1 MAKKNTQPA
10 NPVKEKWARGEPT
23 FGAWLSI
30 PSTFSAEAVARRGFD
45 WVCIDTQH
53 GLIDFQMAAE
63 MLLAVHAAG
72 TVPFVR
78 VPSNDFAA
86 INRMLDAGALGII
99 VPMIASADDVRAMVN
114 ACRYPPAGA
123 RSFGP
128 TRAALAMGGNY
139 FDIANDAVACIP
151 MIETKSAV
159 EAIEE
164 IVALPGVD
172 GVYVGPNDLSLA
184 LGQGPGLDND
194 GDYAQAYQR
203 IAKACAAAGVA
214 AGIHASA
221 SLAAK
226 HVTTGYGMITVASD
240 LAALVRG
247 VARDLRTAREG

>member
-1 MAKKNTQPA
+1 MIVRSRSLATRAPACSMDGMAKKNTQPA
-10 NPVKEKWARGEPT
+10 NPVKKKWARGEPT

-139 FDIANDAVACIP
+139 FDIAIPLSQHPSTASPSWEEASSRWSPVRCSPVHPPTGRACPCRVAS
-151 MIETKSAV
+151 EH
-159 EAIEE
+159 
-164 IVALPGVD
+164 L
-172 GVYVGPNDLSLA
+172 
-184 LGQGPGLDND
+184 
-194 GDYAQAYQR
+194 
-203 IAKACAAAGVA
+203 
-214 AGIHASA
+214 
-221 SLAAK
+221 
-226 HVTTGYGMITVASD
+226 GMI
-240 LAALVRG
+240 
-247 VARDLRTAREG
+247 